1 VITDRRPSGQRRM
14 RRRKLHADTAYDTS
28 PRRQAMSRR
37 HIRIHIARTGAESI
51 EEPGHHRWV
60 VARTLA

>member
-1 VITDRRPSGQRRM
+1 
-14 RRRKLHADTAYDTS
+14 
-28 PRRQAMSRR
+28 MSRR